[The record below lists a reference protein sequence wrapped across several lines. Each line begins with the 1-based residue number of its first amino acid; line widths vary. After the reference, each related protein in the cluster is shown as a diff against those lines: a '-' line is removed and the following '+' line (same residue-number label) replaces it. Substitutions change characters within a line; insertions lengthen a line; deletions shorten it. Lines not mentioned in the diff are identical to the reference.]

1 MRTLILTSLFIL
13 TAGFVAGPG
22 ATDATAETKSLCV
35 LFNSAVHAEL
45 HDCGCKSKPLGGL
58 ARRAALIETLRADDR
73 PVLLLDGGNLLDE
86 PGAPSLDQSQLVAQV
101 TADLGYEV
109 VGVGP
114 WDIAH
119 GVDALREVSTRSGLQ
134 FVSANLRV
142 HDEPLTD
149 AYGIVEVGGLRVG
162 ITSAMDPAL
171 LTAPWSDAAPELTAS
186 DPVASLREI
195 LPALREQSDLVVLY
209 ANFDRG
215 RTQELLQTL
224 GSGVVDVAVEGYAT
238 LHYPSVR
245 RVGDTVLVAAN
256 ARGKY
261 LGQLDLQVEEAT
273 GRLDAAVTLHEL
285 TLDLPQDAAVA
296 ARVAAFE
303 ERGARTARSR

>member
-1 MRTLILTSLFIL
+1 MRTWILSSLFLL
-13 TAGFVAGPG
+13 TAALVAGPG
-22 ATDATAETKSLCV
+22 ASDATAETKSLCV
-35 LFNSAVHAEL
+35 LFNGAVHAEL
-45 HDCGCKSKPLGGL
+45 QDCGCKSKPLGGL
-58 ARRAALIETLRADDR
+58 ARRAALIESLRAEHESL
-73 PVLLLDGGNLLDE
+73 LLLDGGNLLDE
-86 PGAPSLDQSQLVAQV
+86 PRAPSLDQSHLVAQV
-101 TADLGYEV
+101 TADLGYRI

-119 GVDALREVSTRSGLQ
+119 GVDALREVSARSGLH

-142 HDEPLTD
+142 DDEPLAE
-149 AYGIVEVGGLRVG
+149 AYRIVEVGGLRVG

-171 LTAPWSDAAPELTAS
+171 LTTPWNDDAPELTAG

-195 LPALREQSDLVVLY
+195 LPTLREQSDLVVLY
-209 ANFDRG
+209 SNFDRG

-224 GSGVVDVAVEGYAT
+224 GKGAVDVAVEGYAT
-238 LHYPSVR
+238 VHYPSVR

-261 LGQLDLQVEEAT
+261 LGQLDLRVEEAT
-273 GRLDAAVTLHEL
+273 GRLDAVVTLHEL
-285 TLDLPQDAAVA
+285 TLDLPEDESVA

-303 ERGARTARSR
+303 ERSVRTAQSR